1 MAYTIEQARHLYNLA
16 VALDL
21 SGSELLRD
29 TETVIRQCNGVGA
42 SWMPD
47 IMRRAC
53 TDLNSVM
60 EVPAAIHDRRYSI
73 GTTRAD
79 RQAADDEFLAN
90 CRIVIDATYP
100 WYRPARYIY
109 RRRASRYY
117 GYLRAF
123 GSAAFNTGTS
133 KNG

>member
-1 MAYTIEQARHLYNLA
+1 MSYTIEQARHLYNLA

-21 SGSELLRD
+21 SGSDLLRD
-29 TETVIRQCNGVGA
+29 SDDVIRQCNGVGA

-47 IMRRAC
+47 LMRRAA
-53 TDLNSVM
+53 TDLNLVM

-90 CRIVIDATYP
+90 CRIVIDHDYP
-100 WYRPARYIY
+100 WWHPMRYIF
-109 RRRASRYY
+109 RKRAKRFYC
-117 GYLRAF
+117 YLRAF

>member
-1 MAYTIEQARHLYNLA
+1 MAYTHEQARHLYNLA
-16 VALDL
+16 VSLDL

-29 TETVIRQCNGVGA
+29 ADTVIRQCNGVGA

-47 IMRRAC
+47 LMRRAA
-53 TDLNSVM
+53 TELNPVM
-60 EVPAAIHDRRYSI
+60 EVPAAIHDRRYCI

-90 CRIVIDATYP
+90 CRITIDAAHP

-109 RRRASRYY
+109 RRRARRYY

-123 GSAAFNTGTS
+123 GSAAFNTGSTIP
-133 KNG
+133 

>member
-1 MAYTIEQARHLYNLA
+1 MVYTLEQARHLYNLA

-29 TETVIRQCNGVGA
+29 AETVIRQCNGVGA

-47 IMRRAC
+47 LMRRAA
-53 TDLNSVM
+53 TELNPVM

-79 RQAADDEFLAN
+79 RHAADDEFLAN
-90 CRIVIDATYP
+90 CRTTIDAAYP

-109 RRRASRYY
+109 RRRARRYY

-123 GSAAFNTGTS
+123 GSAAFNTGSTRP
-133 KNG
+133 

>member
-1 MAYTIEQARHLYNLA
+1 MAYTYEQARRLYNLA
-16 VALDL
+16 VSLGL

-29 TETVIRQCNGVGA
+29 VDTVVRQCNGVGA

-47 IMRRAC
+47 LMRRAA
-53 TDLNSVM
+53 TELNPVM

-90 CRIVIDATYP
+90 CRTTIDAAYP

-109 RRRASRYY
+109 RRRARRYY

-123 GSAAFNTGTS
+123 GSAAFNTGSS
-133 KNG
+133 K

>member
-1 MAYTIEQARHLYNLA
+1 MPYTFEQARHLYNLA
-16 VALDL
+16 AALDL

-29 TETVIRQCNGVGA
+29 AETVIRQCNGVGA

-47 IMRRAC
+47 LMRRAA
-53 TDLNSVM
+53 TELNPVM

-90 CRIVIDATYP
+90 CRVMIDDAYP
-100 WYRPARYIY
+100 WYRPARYIF
-109 RRRASRYY
+109 RRRARRYY

-123 GSAAFNTGTS
+123 GSAAFNTGA
-133 KNG
+133 KQP